1 MLAHHVVVLQNGKVV
16 EQGLREDILSNAQ
29 QEYTRRL
36 IAAAPVPEPVEQRR
50 RREARHALLAELGD
64 EVAELKVD

>member
-1 MLAHHVVVLQNGKVV
+1 
-16 EQGLREDILSNAQ
+16 
-29 QEYTRRL
+29 
-36 IAAAPVPEPVEQRR
+36 VPEPVEQRR